1 MRLLKILFLLA
12 LIGGTAWILIDANTA
27 PYRKMEGKIFGTYYH
42 ITYQSSTDYDSEIL
56 DRLNQVDA
64 SLSAFNPQST
74 VSNINRNEAVKA
86 DQMFSDVFDLAMQV
100 SEATGG
106 AFDITV
112 APLVNLWGFG
122 FKHSDD
128 VTQARIDSI
137 MPFVGYGKIKKLKN
151 GRIEK
156 EDVRIML
163 DFSAIAKGYGCDQAA
178 AVLHK
183 HGIDNYLVEIGG
195 EICAR
200 GLNPDKQ
207 PWTIGI
213 TKPDTAQTQQLQATL
228 NGQSSM
234 VNPEGVASGSSVVG
248 KAGSDIKELRERS
261 GNGQLAMATS
271 GNYRNYYIKDGKR
284 YAHTIDPHTG
294 RPVQHSLLSATVI
307 APTCAMADAYATA
320 FMVMGLD
327 KAKAIL
333 ADNNRLKAY
342 LIYTDSNNN
351 MQEWHSPTLKINP

>member
-1 MRLLKILFLLA
+1 MKVLKILFLLL

-27 PYRKMEGKIFGTYYH
+27 PYRKIEGKIFGTYYH
-42 ITYQSSTDYDSEIL
+42 ITYQSSSDYDQEIL
-56 DRLNQVDA
+56 NRLDQVDA

-74 VSNINRNEAVKA
+74 VSKLNRNEPVKT
-86 DQMFSDVFDLAMQV
+86 DQMFCEVFNLAMQV
-100 SEATGG
+100 SEATDG

-122 FKHSDD
+122 FKHSDEA
-128 VTQARIDSI
+128 TQARIDSI
-137 MPFVGYGKIKKLKN
+137 LPFIGY
-151 GRIEK
+151 EK
-156 EDVRIML
+156 CTMAKSQQSTVNKSDPRIML

-178 AVLHK
+178 AVLVK
-183 HGIDNYLVEIGG
+183 HGIDNYLIEIGG

-200 GLNPDKQ
+200 GLNPDHK

-228 NGQSSM
+228 NSQSST
-234 VNPEGVASGSSVVG
+234 V
-248 KAGSDIKELRERS
+248 
-261 GNGQLAMATS
+261 NGQLNMATS
-271 GNYRNYYIKDGKR
+271 GNYRNYYVKDGKR

-320 FMVMGLD
+320 FMVMGLE
-327 KAKAIL
+327 KAKAL
-333 ADNNRLKAY
+333 LVTDTRLKAY
-342 LIYTDSNNN
+342 LIYSDSHNI
-351 MQEWHSPTLKINP
+351 MQEWHSQKLKIE

>member
-1 MRLLKILFLLA
+1 MA

-42 ITYQSSTDYDSEIL
+42 ITYQSSSDYDEEIL
-56 DRLNQVDA
+56 TRLDQVDG

-74 VSNINRNEAVKA
+74 VSKVNRNESVKA
-86 DQMFSDVFDLAMQV
+86 DQMFSDVFTLAMQV
-100 SEATGG
+100 SEATDG

-122 FKHSDD
+122 FKHSDEA
-128 VTQARIDSI
+128 TQVRIDSI
-137 MPFVGYGKIKKLKN
+137 LPFVGYEKVKSQGAIVKSQESRVKSQGSI
-151 GRIEK
+151 IYK
-156 EDVRIML
+156 EDPRVML

-178 AVLHK
+178 AVLVK
-183 HGIDNYLVEIGG
+183 HGIDNYLIEIGG

-200 GLNPDKQ
+200 GLNPDHK

-213 TKPDTAQTQQLQATL
+213 TKPDTAQARQLQATI
-228 NGQSSM
+228 NSQESR
-234 VNPEGVASGSSVVG
+234 V
-248 KAGSDIKELRERS
+248 K
-261 GNGQLAMATS
+261 GQLNMATS
-271 GNYRNYYIKDGKR
+271 GNYRNYYVKDGKR

-294 RPVQHSLLSATVI
+294 RPVEHSLLSATVV

-327 KAKAIL
+327 KAKALL
-333 ADNNRLKAY
+333 AKDTRLKAY
-342 LIYTDSNNN
+342 LIYSDSNNN
-351 MQEWHSPTLKINP
+351 MQEWHSEGLK

>member
-100 SEATGG
+100 SEATDG

-156 EDVRIML
+156 EDARIML

-183 HGIDNYLVEIGG
+183 HGLDNYLVEIGG

-213 TKPDTAQTQQLQATL
+213 TKPDTAQTHQLQATL
-228 NGQSSM
+228 NGQWSM
-234 VNPEGVASGSSVVG
+234 VN
-248 KAGSDIKELRERS
+248 
-261 GNGQLAMATS
+261 GQLSMATS

-333 ADNNRLKAY
+333 AANNRLKAY